1 MVRPL
6 LEYACPVWNPHQVY
20 LSDKLS
26 VQRNGT
32 RWIVGKDAPYEDR
45 LKTLNL
51 STLSLRR
58 EFLSLVKLFKF
69 IMRTFVLIAFAYV
82 F

>member
-1 MVRPL
+1 MVRLL

-51 STLSLRR
+51 STHLRR

-69 IMRTFVLIAFAYV
+69 IMRTFVLIAFAYL

>member
-6 LEYACPVWNPHQVY
+6 LEYACPVWNTHQVY

-26 VQRNGT
+26 VQRSGT
-32 RWIVGKDAPYEDR
+32 RWIVGKETSYEDR

-51 STLSLRR
+51 STLHLRR

-69 IMRTFVLIAFAYV
+69 TRNT
-82 F
+82 